1 MLVHRRVRNA
11 QTGGITRKLFFCLL
25 GGIKELRV
33 VMIWETISARIYP
46 SFEAIGNRKKPEEFR
61 AKNLGL
67 QREKP

>member
-11 QTGGITRKLFFCLL
+11 QTGGITGKLFFCLL

-33 VMIWETISARIYP
+33 VMIWETISVRIYP